1 MVTAMTLV
9 AVDEPDAPDCAEF
22 VVEDIG
28 TGIFASGFGH
38 LGDGRR
44 FSFHIHRSFQVHRAE
59 LVVEVYRPRRRGPVP
74 LPGGGIAA
82 ARRPLAGVDADNG
95 GSLAAAVRDMI
106 AALGPLGRTAR

>member
-1 MVTAMTLV
+1 MTLV
-9 AVDEPDAPDCAEF
+9 ALEDPGALECGEF

-44 FSFHIHRSFQVHRAE
+44 FSFHVHRAE
-59 LVVEVYRPRRRGPVP
+59 LVVEVYRPRRTGPVP
-74 LPGGGIAA
+74 LPEDVIAT

-95 GSLAAAVRDMI
+95 GSLATAVRGMI